1 MKVICLYVYNEPIDI
16 DGYVANFSQNGLL
29 LAEACEWIS
38 KLLIV
43 ILTLCKTQHIVS
55 LYCVLTV
62 TLHKKITG
70 IQGIIMVDLEEVG
83 AN

>member
-16 DGYVANFSQNGLL
+16 DVYDANFSRTGLL

-38 KLLIV
+38 KLIIV
-43 ILTLCKTQHIVS
+43 MLTLCKTQRIVS

-62 TLHKKITG
+62 TLREKING
-70 IQGIIMVDLEEVG
+70 MRGNEMGDFEEVG